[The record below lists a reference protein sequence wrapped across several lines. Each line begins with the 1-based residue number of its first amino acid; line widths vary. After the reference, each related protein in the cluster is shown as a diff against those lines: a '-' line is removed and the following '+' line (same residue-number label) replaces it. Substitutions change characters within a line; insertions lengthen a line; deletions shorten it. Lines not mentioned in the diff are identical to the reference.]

1 MRGRAVT
8 LPPSGTSVASQV
20 CPSRALAPTFRRVR
34 RRGHALSRAGTSTH
48 YRKCAAEACHRA
60 TGGRLWPVGWR
71 MWCYIPATRLR
82 FSVLAVAV
90 ASTPNA
96 RPDDRQVRTTS
107 HSGEP
112 TREPEHRQNDASPL
126 LAGGSR
132 QSTRGRTFKSFRV
145 EVDAPEGCQHG
156 THTNGTAYTRGTYS
170 SVDIRHKHTQT
181 RSAAPPARQSTARI

>member
-1 MRGRAVT
+1 MLEVRRRQVERRQRVMRGRAVPVA

-132 QSTRGRTFKSFRV
+132 QSMPPEQKSCRCL
-145 EVDAPEGCQHG
+145 P
-156 THTNGTAYTRGTYS
+156 S
-170 SVDIRHKHTQT
+170 
-181 RSAAPPARQSTARI
+181 PRQSTSPPCRRPATRMAAAWRRR